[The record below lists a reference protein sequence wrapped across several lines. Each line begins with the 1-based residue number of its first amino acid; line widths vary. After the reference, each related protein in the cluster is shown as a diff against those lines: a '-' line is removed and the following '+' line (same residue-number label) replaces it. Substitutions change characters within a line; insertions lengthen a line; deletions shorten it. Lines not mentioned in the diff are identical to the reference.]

1 MDHIDSHPFWGKKA
15 PFSQAAYIPF
25 LLCTS
30 TRLSIAIISTA
41 ALIWTFI
48 LSSVSIL
55 AAKRLIPSR
64 FKVLV
69 YVFISSFW
77 TLVFGILISLF
88 SPILFLEI
96 QFPLALTAVVFIF
109 SGLGDNVESENS
121 SSVMKKSIIQSIII
135 GGIILLFSLVREPFG
150 FGALSLPS
158 SEGIAEI
165 LTSEVA
171 SDMAI
176 RTVALTSGGLILLGV
191 VVGFY
196 RIFKEMYI
204 IYYSRRENQ

>member
-1 MDHIDSHPFWGKKA
+1 MDHIDSHPFWGKKS
-15 PFSQAAYIPF
+15 PFAQAAYIPI
-25 LLCTS
+25 LLYTS

-48 LSSVSIL
+48 LSSISIL
-55 AAKRLIPSR
+55 AAARLIPSR

-69 YVFISSFW
+69 HVFISSFW
-77 TLVFGILISLF
+77 TLVFGILIFLF

-96 QFPLALTAVVFIF
+96 QFPLALTAVVFIL
-109 SGLGDNVESENS
+109 SGLGDNMDTETS
-121 SSVMKKSIIQSIII
+121 SAVMKKSIIQSIII
-135 GGIILLFSLVREPFG
+135 GAIILLFSLVREPFG

-158 SEGIAEI
+158 REGIVEI
-165 LTSEVA
+165 LTSEIA
-171 SDMAI
+171 YDMAI
-176 RTVALTSGGLILLGV
+176 RTVALTSGGLILLGF

-196 RIFKEMYI
+196 RIFKEMII